1 MLLGFAQELSPKQRA
16 DGTIVAPLCSTQ
28 TSTGKSSQHLQRGGP
43 REQRNL
49 LPEHFHLRYHVQ
61 SNFWI
66 ILCLWGQ
73 ERALRQRRK
82 QQRWFHKPCVTP
94 KASRRPIEHLKKVVC
109 YLKTIIHQILFPSW
123 WIIETIQNCASDS
136 GNCWFCF
143 KIASFRT
150 HQHLC
155 FPPFEKCL
163 SEGLVFRVSLKR
175 GRHNRNALNHYCVL
189 KVSIRHLFKIFL
201 EKLFHDTTSRKFP
214 KVSF

>member
-1 MLLGFAQELSPKQRA
+1 MV
-16 DGTIVAPLCSTQ
+16 DGTIVAPICSTW

-61 SNFWI
+61 SNIWI
-66 ILCLWGQ
+66 VLCLWGQ
-73 ERALRQRRK
+73 ERALRQKRK
-82 QQRWFHKPCVTP
+82 QQWWFHKLCITP
-94 KASRRPIEHLKKVVC
+94 KASRHPIEHLKKVIC
-109 YLKTIIHQILFPSW
+109 YLKTKIHQILFPSW
-123 WIIETIQNCASDS
+123 WIIETIQNCATDS

-163 SEGLVFRVSLKR
+163 SEGLVFRLSLKR
-175 GRHNRNALNHYCVL
+175 GSQITETLWTIILYWKSALGTFL
-189 KVSIRHLFKIFL
+189 KIFL